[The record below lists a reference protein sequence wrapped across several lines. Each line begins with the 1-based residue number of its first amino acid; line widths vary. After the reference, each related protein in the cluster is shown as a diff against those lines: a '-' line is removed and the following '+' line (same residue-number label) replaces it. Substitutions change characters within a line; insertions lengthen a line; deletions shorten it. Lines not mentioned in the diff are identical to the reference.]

1 MDQIREAQS
10 DINATNER
18 LAKAFLAN
26 GRYNPH
32 FLGVAGFGFIAI
44 YLLTR
49 SGIFGEPAPQL
60 LVIGVITVLLAIVEQ
75 WLALQF
81 ARRRKGL
88 AANFAGAI
96 SVGIYCILLTF
107 LWQGVLP
114 IAILIA
120 LITPAAAIL
129 AGMHRRHAVAMLL
142 LALGSIIG
150 IIYAELNNGGVGNIG
165 LPITARLQSSS
176 PASVASFAFLGA
188 TGLLLLTITVISQNR
203 NFKTLQ
209 SLLLLSFVVIVTI
222 PTIMAA
228 VLSAVGTFTNTQTQ
242 AFSTLKTI
250 TKLKESQTSILIERF
265 ETDADRI
272 RNDSEF
278 FYNALNVLKDKN
290 SESSLVDSYKRFT
303 RSRMAQIIIAEEGLY
318 KEVMV
323 LNTEGDVLI
332 STISASEGQN
342 LQDQLFFRQG
352 TLRFY
357 AGFAD
362 ASRFGEE
369 NLIAATPIYDSD
381 GRIIRGVLVL
391 RSNAMPIERIME
403 STPGFEQAETYLV
416 DKNYKPVTRTFA
428 PVDAVRTQAS
438 LDAILQRS
446 VDQNAIYENYA
457 KQSVLGYYEWFEPLQ
472 VAVIAEVPLD
482 VVVSS
487 SIKPLVGSGILAL
500 FIIIIAVAA
509 VVISARSI
517 VEPIT
522 ALAQTT
528 ESFAAGKLSTRAIID
543 RQDEIGALAKSYN
556 QMAAQ
561 LQETIGG
568 LEQRVA
574 ERTKELENQTLRLRA
589 AAEIARDS
597 TSARDLGELLERS
610 AQLILKRFSFYHT
623 GIFLLDHNREF
634 AVLAA
639 SPTEAGRKM
648 LATNHKLRVGE
659 IGIVGRVA
667 ATGEPRIT
675 LDTGIDAV
683 HFNNPFL
690 PNTRSEMALPLKADN
705 VVIGVLDIQSEEP
718 QAFTEDDIAIMQTL
732 ADQLA
737 TAIERTRLLQEVE
750 RNLKEL
756 ESAYGQYTEE
766 NWRRLADR
774 TQAGNKGYRFDNIR
788 IEALN
793 RFPELGEKTFETGST
808 TISTENHQSTVAIP
822 IKLRGQTI
830 GVISLKLKE
839 DYAEDTIST
848 IELASERLASALESA
863 RLYEEARLRAD
874 REQSISRVTTAI
886 SSTSVYEEIL
896 QTTVREIGATLK
908 DAEVSIQVISNTDL
922 QKTGDEVR

>member
-1 MDQIREAQS
+1 MDQIRQAQS
-10 DINATNER
+10 DINAMNDR

-32 FLGVAGFGFIAI
+32 FLGVAGLGFIAI
-44 YLLTR
+44 YFLTR
-49 SGIFGEPAPQL
+49 SGVFGEPAPQL
-60 LVIGVITVLLAIVEQ
+60 LVIGVLTILLALAEQ
-75 WLALQF
+75 WPALWF
-81 ARRRKGL
+81 ARQRKGL
-88 AANFAGAI
+88 AANFTGAL

-107 LWQGVLP
+107 LWEGVLP
-114 IAILIA
+114 LAILLA
-120 LITPAAAIL
+120 LITPAAAIRT
-129 AGMHRRHAVAMLL
+129 GMPRRHTVVMLMT
-142 LALGSIIG
+142 ALGSIIG
-150 IIYAELNNGGVGNIG
+150 IIFAERNNAIVGNLG
-165 LPITARLQSSS
+165 LSITERLHSSS
-176 PASVASFAFLGA
+176 PAAIASFAFLGA
-188 TGLLLLTITVISQNR
+188 TGLLLLTITIISQNR

-209 SLLLLSFVVIVTI
+209 SLLLLAFVAIVTI

-228 VLSAVGTFTNTQTQ
+228 VLSAVGTLTNSQTQ
-242 AFSTLKTI
+242 AFSTLKAI
-250 TKLKESQTSILIERF
+250 ARLKESQTSILIERF
-265 ETDADRI
+265 ETDAERI
-272 RNDSEF
+272 QNDSEF

-290 SESSLVDSYKRFT
+290 NESSLLDSYKRFT
-303 RSRMAQIIIAEEGLY
+303 RSRMAQIIIAEEEVY

-332 STISASEGQN
+332 STVSASEGQN
-342 LQDQLFFRQG
+342 FQDQLFFRQG

-362 ASRFGEE
+362 ADRFGEE

-391 RSNAMPIERIME
+391 RSNAMPVERIME

-416 DKNYKPVTRTFA
+416 DKNYKPVTRTYA
-428 PVDAVRTQAS
+428 PTDAVRTKAS

-446 VDQNAIYENYA
+446 FDQNGIYENYA
-457 KQSVLGYYEWFEPLQ
+457 RQSVLGYYEWFEPLQ

-487 SIKPLVGSGILAL
+487 SIKPLVGSGVLAL
-500 FIIIIAVAA
+500 FVIIIAVAA

-522 ALAQTT
+522 TLAQTT

-543 RQDEIGALAKSYN
+543 RQDEIGALARSYN

-561 LQETIGG
+561 LQETIGA

-574 ERTKELENQTLRLRA
+574 ERTTELENQTLRLRA

-623 GIFLLDHNREF
+623 GIFLLDHNKEF

-648 LATNHKLRVGE
+648 LATHHKLRVGE
-659 IGIVGRVA
+659 VGIVGRVA

-718 QAFTEDDIAIMQTL
+718 HAFTEDDIAIMQTL

-750 RNLKEL
+750 RSLKEL

-766 NWRRLADR
+766 NWRRLSDR

-788 IEALN
+788 IESISH
-793 RFPELGEKTFETGST
+793 FPDLGEKTFTSGST
-808 TISTENHQSTVAIP
+808 TISTEGRQSTAAIP

-886 SSTSVYEEIL
+886 SSSTAYEEIL
-896 QTTVREIGATLK
+896 QTTVREIGSTLK
-908 DAEVSIQVISNTDL
+908 DAEISIQVISHPDAP
-922 QKTGDEVR
+922 KIGS